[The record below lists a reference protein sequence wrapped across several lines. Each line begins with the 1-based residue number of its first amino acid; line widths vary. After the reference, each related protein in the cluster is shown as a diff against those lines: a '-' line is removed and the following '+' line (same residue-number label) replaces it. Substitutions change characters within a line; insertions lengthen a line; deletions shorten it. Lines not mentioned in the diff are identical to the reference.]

1 MKNPVKDI
9 YRKGIQIRPFL
20 YAILFSGLAY
30 GFYRGVQDNY
40 LAEIV
45 KISKFERGIVEFFR
59 ELPGLLLIFILAGM
73 YRFSETKV
81 FKIGTAIMLAGVVG
95 LLFMG
100 TSKVLVVLSMVVFSS
115 GEHIV
120 MPMKHSLS
128 LTLANKDKGGASLGI
143 ISSISHG
150 GNIIG
155 YLVVTALFL
164 LFASIGIPK
173 GSVTG
178 FRVVFAIAAGLLVL
192 SLLISLAMKD
202 QGTNV
207 KRSRIYFHKKFRKY
221 YMLEVFYGARKQI
234 FLTFAP
240 YVLILFYGAD
250 TSVIAFLLAICAAF
264 GMILSPYIGRLI
276 DRLGYK
282 TIMVGDTLILMI
294 VCFFYGFAHRLF
306 PMHIAYYVVCINFV
320 LDSVISL
327 ASMASNVYVQ
337 DLSTSSEEMTATI
350 TTGISVNHLISVII
364 ALLGGLIWEK
374 LGVEVLFTLSG
385 LLGLANT
392 FYAMTIKMPLKDE
405 ASDKQE
411 MRGKKAQAKA

>member
-1 MKNPVKDI
+1 MNNQMQSI
-9 YRKGIQIRPFL
+9 YRKGLKIRPFIF
-20 YAILFSGLAY
+20 AILFSGLAY

-59 ELPGLLLIFILAGM
+59 ELPGLLLIFILAAM

-95 LLFMG
+95 ILFLG
-100 TSKVLVVLSMVVFSS
+100 TSKVLVVLSMVIFSS

-128 LTLANKDKGGASLGI
+128 LTMANKGKGGASLGI

-150 GNIIG
+150 GNILG
-155 YLVVTALFL
+155 FLVVTGLFL
-164 LFASIGIPK
+164 LFASMGIPK
-173 GSVTG
+173 GAITG
-178 FRVVFAIAAGLLVL
+178 FRIVFIIAAVLLVL
-192 SLLISLAMKD
+192 STLIALTMQD
-202 QGTNV
+202 QGKTV
-207 KRSRIYFHKKFRKY
+207 KRSRIYFNKKFTKY

-264 GMILSPYIGRLI
+264 GMLLSPFIGRLI

-282 TIMVGDTLILMI
+282 TIMIGDTLILMV
-294 VCFFYGFAHRLF
+294 VCFFYGFAHRMF
-306 PMHIAYYVVCINFV
+306 PMHIAFYVVCVNFV

-337 DLSTSSEEMTATI
+337 DLSSTPEEMTSTI

-374 LGVEVLFTLSG
+374 LGIEVLFTLSAF
-385 LLGLANT
+385 LGLANT
-392 FYAMTIKMPLKDE
+392 FYAMTIKKPVNQMDYTQSSPE
-405 ASDKQE
+405 QVGE
-411 MRGKKAQAKA
+411 

>member
-1 MKNPVKDI
+1 MNSRTQSI
-9 YRKGIQIRPFL
+9 YRKGLKIRPFL
-20 YAILFSGLAY
+20 FAILFSGLAY

-45 KISKFERGIVEFFR
+45 KITKFERGIVEFFR
-59 ELPGLLLIFILAGM
+59 ELPGLLLIFILAAM

-95 LLFMG
+95 ILLLG
-100 TSKVLVVLSMVVFSS
+100 SSKVMVILSMVIFSS

-128 LTLANKDKGGASLGI
+128 LTLANKGKGGASLGI
-143 ISSISHG
+143 VSSISHG
-150 GNIIG
+150 GNIVG
-155 YLVVTALFL
+155 FLAVTGLFL
-164 LFASIGIPK
+164 LFGAMGIPK
-173 GSVTG
+173 GSISG
-178 FRVVFAIAAGLLVL
+178 FRVVFIIAAVLLVL
-192 SLLISLAMKD
+192 STLIALTMRD
-202 QGTNV
+202 QGKNV
-207 KRSRIYFHKKFRKY
+207 RRSRIYFNKKFSKY

-264 GMILSPYIGRLI
+264 GMIFAPLIGRLI

-282 TIMVGDTLILMI
+282 TIMVGDTLILMV

-306 PMHIAYYVVCINFV
+306 PMHIAFIVVCVNFV

-337 DLSTSSEEMTATI
+337 DLSSTPEEMTSTI

-374 LGVEVLFTLSG
+374 LGIEVLFTMSA

-392 FYAMTIKMPLKDE
+392 FYAMTIKKPENPMMDYSQTSAE
-405 ASDKQE
+405 
-411 MRGKKAQAKA
+411 